1 MTAQGCLN
9 CHKKKNAFSWKIITG
24 VNRAVKINE
33 ELKKLRGQICAKKN
47 CCWSVSWLIARNYFS
62 LHRPNLLIF
71 FLLPFRLTLKWPWT
85 VTTHSANQ
93 NTLYLI
99 RHAHWNFKLN
109 ATLLWRHLPPEQE
122 LICPIKPCRR
132 SDKICLVSLQC
143 VINAGITTI
152 SRNLRGN

>member
-1 MTAQGCLN
+1 M
-9 CHKKKNAFSWKIITG
+9 KNHHGREQSGQNKWRTK
-24 VNRAVKINE
+24 
-33 ELKKLRGQICAKKN
+33 KKLRGQICAKKN